1 VKNAVEIKKMSKA
14 VNLIFPNQLFKD
26 NPLFELEGDF
36 YLIEEHLFFKQYK
49 FHKQK
54 ITFHRASM
62 KFYQSFLEE
71 KGRKVIYID
80 SSDLL
85 SDIRNFKTEI
95 EGKKIT
101 EINVINPSDFY
112 LEKRLKK
119 VAKNIKLN
127 LCDSPQF
134 ITSKDDLK
142 EFFNPDKKSYFQ
154 TAFYKQERIRL
165 NILVDE
171 NKNPEGGNWTYDVDN
186 RKKYPKGKTPPEVHF
201 PKKSKIWVEAVKY
214 TEENFKNNLGKVWE
228 NHFYPISHKESEDWL
243 GQFLEYRF
251 VEFGIYED
259 AIVEKEI
266 ILNHSLLSPLLNSG
280 LLTPVEVVE
289 KTINF
294 ANKNEIPL
302 NSLEGFIRQI
312 IGWREFMHGMYI
324 FKGVYS
330 RTKNYF
336 SFTRKMP
343 KSFYDGTTGIPP
355 VDETIK
361 KVLETGYCHHIER
374 LMVLGNF
381 MLLCE
386 IHPDAVYQWFMELFI
401 DAYDWVMVPNIYGMS
416 QFADGGTFATKPYLS
431 GSNYIK
437 KMSDYGKG
445 DWEPI
450 WDGLFWRFVGEHQ
463 EFFKGNQRVSMMYYS
478 YQKMDSEKRT
488 VHHKNADEFLR
499 KL

>member
-1 VKNAVEIKKMSKA
+1 MFKT
-14 VNLIFPNQLFKD
+14 VNLIFPNQLFKN
-26 NPLFELEGDF
+26 NPLFENEGDF
-36 YLIEEHLFFKQYK
+36 YLIEEYLFFKQYK

-54 ITFHRASM
+54 IAFHRSSM
-62 KFYQSFLEE
+62 KFYQKYLEE
-71 KGRKVIYID
+71 KGLNVVYIECENP
-80 SSDLL
+80 L
-85 SDIRNFKTEI
+85 SDIRNFRKEI
-95 EGKKIT
+95 LEKDIT
-101 EINVINPSDFY
+101 EINVIYPADFY
-112 LEKRLKK
+112 LEKRLKEI
-119 VAKNIKLN
+119 AKSIKINILE
-127 LCDSPQF
+127 SPQF
-134 ITSKDDLK
+134 INNKKDL
-142 EFFNPDKKSYFQ
+142 EVFFNPDKKSYFQ

-186 RKKYPKGKTPPEVHF
+186 RKKYPKGKTPPSIHF
-201 PKKSKIWVEAVKY
+201 PERSKIWDDAVKY
-214 TEENFKNNLGKVWE
+214 TEENFENNLGKISE
-228 NHFYPISHKESEDWL
+228 NTFYPTSHEAAESWL
-243 GQFLEYRF
+243 EQFLEYRF
-251 VEFGIYED
+251 IDFGIYED

-266 ILNHSLLSPLLNSG
+266 ILNHSLLSPLINSG
-280 LLTPVEVVE
+280 LLTPIEVIE
-289 KTINF
+289 KTLDF
-294 ANKNEIPL
+294 AKKNKIPL

-312 IGWREFMHGMYI
+312 IGWREFMHGMYL
-324 FKGVYS
+324 FKGIYS

-336 SFTRKMP
+336 GFKRKMP
-343 KSFYDGTTGIPP
+343 KSFYDGTTGISPI
-355 VDETIK
+355 DETIK

-445 DWEPI
+445 EWEAI
-450 WDGLFWRFVGEHQ
+450 WDGLFWRFVGEHR

-478 YQKMDSEKRT
+478 YQKMDEEKRKL
-488 VHHKNADEFLR
+488 HHKNAEDFLL